1 MICPWMAGCMGKSVP
16 ACTVELSREDRGD
29 IFFPHLLL
37 HFKHLIGDLDPG
49 KWQPIIY
56 FNLKKR
62 LGSMITT
69 GWLGAWRNFH
79 FNFFFSLYKRTS
91 ADHDVGGILCV
102 CVFHP
107 LLREVW
113 VSWQGSPG
121 MLTRR
126 KLVRGISPRRVKLPR
141 IDRPKQF
148 MGEDK
153 PHMTMMVMMIR
164 SRMDLLGSCMRGANT
179 KTNSNLLNSATGC
192 LDLVTLTNH
201 GAARS

>member
-1 MICPWMAGCMGKSVP
+1 M
-16 ACTVELSREDRGD
+16 
-29 IFFPHLLL
+29 
-37 HFKHLIGDLDPG
+37 
-49 KWQPIIY
+49 
-56 FNLKKR
+56 
-62 LGSMITT
+62 
-69 GWLGAWRNFH
+69 
-79 FNFFFSLYKRTS
+79 
-91 ADHDVGGILCV
+91 

-113 VSWQGSPG
+113 VSCQGSPG

-179 KTNSNLLNSATGC
+179 KTKSNLLNSATGC

-201 GAARS
+201 GAAKKLGAHVHAIAKGRPCNLHSYYTSPRPREDQTALTLLNLSCANPQTEDRRTQRVERHGAAAPVTYWSR